1 MPMSDESQ
9 EFDWE
14 SLNEMFEFI
23 EGLTNSQK
31 EQLERMSA
39 AFQQEVDA
47 TQLEAEAK
55 ELLFVGGDG
64 DRVIKMLH
72 YPFEALQADGPVVF
86 PSANPRVLIGAVS
99 DELITRKIAEYT
111 EQYADDRARQRRWEL
126 YLNTLAVDLI
136 ELDAHQRGW
145 DEYDHL
151 LETTYN
157 QQSRGEPGHPNNGQ
171 TPYDQDQ
178 ED

>member
-23 EGLTNSQK
+23 EGLTDSQK
-31 EQLERMSA
+31 EQLDRMAA

-64 DRVIKMLH
+64 RRVIKMLH
-72 YPFEALQADGPVVF
+72 YPFEALREDGPVVF
-86 PSANPRVLIGAVS
+86 PSANPKVLIGAVS

-111 EQYADDRARQRRWEL
+111 DRYTDEHARQRRWEL
-126 YLNTLAVDLI
+126 YLNSLAVDLI
-136 ELDAHQRGW
+136 EVDSAQRGW
-145 DEYDHL
+145 DEFDHL
-151 LETTYN
+151 LDTTSNPQPRKYD
-157 QQSRGEPGHPNNGQ
+157 QF
-171 TPYDQDQ
+171 PYDQDA
-178 ED
+178 EE